1 MNFSKSHF
9 KISKVDTTSLEPTCV
24 SHGLHKIEVRGRDLQ
39 CEVKTEAQ
47 GQGRL
52 LQLSIETKE
61 TITSVKRRLN
71 VAEKERCP
79 TGSCSVTNLT
89 AHQQILSLIHFWE
102 TVMHIVETIVWSSN
116 NHLVRL

>member
-24 SHGLHKIEVRGRDLQ
+24 SHGLHKIEVRGRDLR

-79 TGSCSVTNLT
+79 TGSCSVTNLI
-89 AHQQILSLIHFWE
+89 AQQILSLLHFWE
-102 TVMHIVETIVWSSN
+102 TVKHFVNLIVETC
-116 NHLVRL
+116 LVK